1 MSWTQPTVAQ
11 AWILL
16 VVAGALEIT
25 WAVGMKATEGFTR
38 PWPSVAVV
46 SVALA
51 SLYLLGLAMRA
62 LPVGTAY
69 AVWVG
74 IGAAGAAILGV
85 LLYSEPAGALRLACI
100 GLIVA
105 GVLGLKLASD
115 A

>member
-16 VVAGALEIT
+16 ALAGVLEIG
-25 WAVGMKATEGFTR
+25 WAVGMKATDGFTR
-38 PWPSVAVV
+38 TVPSVIVV
-46 SVALA
+46 STALLSFWLLALA
-51 SLYLLGLAMRA
+51 MKV

-74 IGAAGAAILGV
+74 IGAAGAAIFGM
-85 LLYSEPAGALRLACI
+85 LLYQEPASI
-100 GLIVA
+100 GRIVCLVLIVA
-105 GVLGLKLASD
+105 GVVGLKAFSD